1 MTDTRVYELRTYIA
15 VPGKVDALV
24 TRFRDHVAALFEK
37 HGITS
42 IGYWVATDDDRKP
55 TDNLVCLVAHDSR
68 EAAKGSWE
76 AFLCGPRVGRRSGQ
90 WRRGHSQRDDDVP
103 GPDRFLEA
111 ALTRT
116 QIPRRSP
123 EQRKDY
129 GQHLHHR
136 AESFR

>member
-1 MTDTRVYELRTYIA
+1 MTGTRVYELRAYVA

-37 HGITS
+37 HGMTN

-76 AFLCGPRVGRRSGQ
+76 AFLADPEWAAVRANGEEVTASATTM
-90 WRRGHSQRDDDVP
+90 
-103 GPDRFLEA
+103 FLDPTDFSK
-111 ALTRT
+111 LR
-116 QIPRRSP
+116 
-123 EQRKDY
+123 
-129 GQHLHHR
+129 
-136 AESFR
+136 